1 MALDVYKDWLGIPDD
16 VPRPVDLYSLLRLV
30 KFNDDAEKA
39 RSNYKKLNA
48 HVRKYA
54 SGTYQV
60 QSQELLNELAKA
72 MLCLTD
78 PERKRDYDESLGRTF
93 EDDDN
98 RENPTIA
105 ETLVRWDVVTREQM
119 QEARDFAERR
129 GLEMRD
135 AVVQMKLV
143 DAEQATKA
151 LAAELGFPY
160 VDLEELTPDNSV
172 LDKVPQNL
180 ARRNTIL
187 PLFVDDNMLL
197 VACGQEPSHDLEDDL
212 RFRFGVPMRRVI
224 ASPASINEGVVR
236 YYEELEAVKAEVG
249 SDADEKADETADEKA
264 DEKAKTKKKKKK
276 KTVVDPDSD
285 EAKEAA
291 YKRNQIGKILMC
303 WSVIVPVVI
312 DHLVL
317 PDRLKFFSIFGFSLS
332 LVISPVLMYLVWG
345 KFFRRS

>member
-1 MALDVYKDWLGIPDD
+1 
-16 VPRPVDLYSLLRLV
+16 
-30 KFNDDAEKA
+30 
-39 RSNYKKLNA
+39 
-48 HVRKYA
+48 
-54 SGTYQV
+54 
-60 QSQELLNELAKA
+60 
-72 MLCLTD
+72 
-78 PERKRDYDESLGRTF
+78 
-93 EDDDN
+93 
-98 RENPTIA
+98 
-105 ETLVRWDVVTREQM
+105 
-119 QEARDFAERR
+119 
-129 GLEMRD
+129 MRD

-143 DAEQATKA
+143 DAEQATEA

-160 VDLEELTPDNSV
+160 VDLQELTPDNSV
-172 LDKVPQNL
+172 LTKVPQNL

-197 VACGQEPSHDLEDDL
+197 VACGQEPSHELEDDL

-249 SDADEKADETADEKA
+249 SDADETADETADEKA

-312 DHLVL
+312 DHLML

-332 LVISPVLMYLVWG
+332 LIITPVLMYLVWG

>member
-1 MALDVYKDWLGIPDD
+1 MALDVYKDWLGIPED

-30 KFNDDAEKA
+30 RFNDDAEKV
-39 RSNYKKLNA
+39 RGNYKKLNA

-54 SGTYQV
+54 SGTYQLE
-60 QSQELLNELAKA
+60 SQELLNELAKA

-78 PERKRDYDESLGRTF
+78 LERKRDYDESLGRTF

-98 RENPTIA
+98 LENPTIA
-105 ETLVRWDVVTREQM
+105 ETLVRGGVVTREQM

-172 LDKVPQNL
+172 LTKVPQNL

-197 VACGQEPSHDLEDDL
+197 VACGQEPSHELEDDL

-224 ASPASINEGVVR
+224 ASPTSINESVVR
-236 YYEELEAVKAEVG
+236 YYAELEAVEAEVG
-249 SDADEKADETADEKA
+249 SDGDEKA
-264 DEKAKTKKKKKK
+264 DEKAGEKSKTTKKKKR
-276 KTVVDPDSD
+276 VVDPGSD

-332 LVISPVLMYLVWG
+332 LVVTPVLMYLVWG

>member
-1 MALDVYKDWLGIPDD
+1 MALDVYKDWLGIPED

-30 KFNDDAEKA
+30 RFNDDAEKV
-39 RSNYKKLNA
+39 RGNYKKLNA

-54 SGTYQV
+54 SGTYQLE
-60 QSQELLNELAKA
+60 SQELLNELAKA

-98 RENPTIA
+98 LENPTIA
-105 ETLVRWDVVTREQM
+105 ETLVRGGVVTREQM

-172 LDKVPQNL
+172 LTKVPQNL

-197 VACGQEPSHDLEDDL
+197 VACGQEPSHELEDDL

-224 ASPASINEGVVR
+224 ASPTSINESVVR
-236 YYEELEAVKAEVG
+236 YYAELEAVEAEVG
-249 SDADEKADETADEKA
+249 SDGDEKA
-264 DEKAKTKKKKKK
+264 DEKAGEKSKTTKKKKR
-276 KTVVDPDSD
+276 VVDPGSD

-303 WSVIVPVVI
+303 WCVIVPVVI

-332 LVISPVLMYLVWG
+332 LVVTPVLMYLVWG

>member
-1 MALDVYKDWLGIPDD
+1 M
-16 VPRPVDLYSLLRLV
+16 
-30 KFNDDAEKA
+30 
-39 RSNYKKLNA
+39 
-48 HVRKYA
+48 
-54 SGTYQV
+54 
-60 QSQELLNELAKA
+60 
-72 MLCLTD
+72 
-78 PERKRDYDESLGRTF
+78 
-93 EDDDN
+93 
-98 RENPTIA
+98 
-105 ETLVRWDVVTREQM
+105 RWDVVTREQM

-151 LAAELGFPY
+151 LAAELDSPTSISRT
-160 VDLEELTPDNSV
+160 TPDNSV

-180 ARRNTIL
+180 ARGNTIL
-187 PLFVDDNMLL
+187 PLFFDDNMLL
-197 VACGQEPSHDLEDDL
+197 VACGQEPSHEMEDDL

-224 ASPASINEGVVR
+224 ASPASINEGVAR

-249 SDADEKADETADEKA
+249 VTGTRRQTRRRTRRQRQKRRSKRRKDS
-264 DEKAKTKKKKKK
+264 
-276 KTVVDPDSD
+276 VDPDSD

-291 YKRNQIGKILMC
+291 YKRNQIGKIPMC

-332 LVISPVLMYLVWG
+332 LVISRFSCTWSGASSSVG
-345 KFFRRS
+345 RSRVVQRSSPTELLQMPQ

>member
-1 MALDVYKDWLGIPDD
+1 VALDVYKDWLGIPED

-30 KFNDDAEKA
+30 KFNDDAEKI
-39 RSNYKKLNA
+39 RGNYRKLNA

-60 QSQELLNELAKA
+60 ESQELLNELAKA

-78 PERKRDYDESLGRTF
+78 PERKRDYDESMGRTF
-93 EDDDN
+93 DDADN
-98 RENPTIA
+98 RDNPTIA
-105 ETLVRWDVVTREQM
+105 ETLVRWGTVSREQM
-119 QEARDFAERR
+119 QEAKDFAERR

-160 VDLEELTPDNSV
+160 VDLEQLTPESSV
-172 LDKVPQNL
+172 LTKVPQNL
-180 ARRNTIL
+180 ARRHTIL

-197 VACGQEPSHDLEDDL
+197 VACGQEPSHELEDDL

-224 ASPASINEGVVR
+224 ASPASINESVVR
-236 YYEELEAVKAEVG
+236 YYAELEAAEAVEVDG
-249 SDADEKADETADEKA
+249 GGTGTEEKKQQQQQQ
-264 DEKAKTKKKKKK
+264 KKKKA
-276 KTVVDPDSD
+276 VVDPDSA

-291 YKRNQIGKILMC
+291 YKQNQIGKILAC
-303 WSVIVPVVI
+303 WSVIVPAMI
-312 DHLVL
+312 DHFVL
-317 PDRLKFFSIFGFSLS
+317 PDRFKFFSLFGFSLS
-332 LVISPVLMYLVWG
+332 LVFSPVLLYLVWG
-345 KFFRRS
+345 KFFRRR

>member
-1 MALDVYKDWLGIPDD
+1 MALDVYKDWLGIPED

-30 KFNDDAEKA
+30 RFNDDAEKV
-39 RSNYKKLNA
+39 RGNYKKLNA

-54 SGTYQV
+54 SGTYQLE
-60 QSQELLNELAKA
+60 SQELLNELAKA

-98 RENPTIA
+98 LDNPTIA
-105 ETLVRWDVVTREQM
+105 ETLVRWGVATREQM

-172 LDKVPQNL
+172 LTKVPQNL

-224 ASPASINEGVVR
+224 ASPSSINESVVR
-236 YYEELEAVKAEVG
+236 YYTELEAVEAEVG
-249 SDADEKADETADEKA
+249 SAEEANADEKTTKT
-264 DEKAKTKKKKKK
+264 KTKTKKP
-276 KTVVDPDSD
+276 VVDPGSD

-303 WSVIVPVVI
+303 WSVIVPAVI

-317 PDRLKFFSIFGFSLS
+317 PDRFKFFSIFGFSLS
-332 LVISPVLMYLVWG
+332 LVVSPVLMYLVWG